1 MAFIFKFLFEQGP
14 LVVVH
19 CVEQQ
24 WQCISMVAALR
35 GDDCGAGGL

>member
-1 MAFIFKFLFEQGP
+1 MAFIFKFLFEPGP